1 MKVLWTEHKTNEE
14 MLQMLETERNNGHHQ
29 KQTEEMA
36 RSHPETRLIT
46 ENNVR
51 KINTGKQ
58 GSWETKNNVL
68 GLATDDGGRQYQL
81 QRTKDV
87 CPGQV

>member
-1 MKVLWTEHKTNEE
+1 MKVPWTEHKTNEE

-51 KINTGKQ
+51 KINTG
-58 GSWETKNNVL
+58 E
-68 GLATDDGGRQYQL
+68 
-81 QRTKDV
+81 
-87 CPGQV
+87 